1 LAGEEMSLDAAAIPC
16 GFMAREMFNDEY
28 RFRVLPPDTADVV
41 ELEITFPKHS
51 PDVLKRYQNL

>member
-1 LAGEEMSLDAAAIPC
+1 MSLDAAAIPC